1 MIFALSDTHLS
12 FSTNKPMDKFGTI
25 WHKHPLKIQQNCQK
39 MLKAEDTLIL
49 PGDLS
54 WASKLQT
61 AEADLEFLAH
71 LPGQKILLAGNHDYW
86 WSSLTKMRQLACEH
100 GWTSLHFLQKNAYL
114 IVRNKKNKQSK
125 LIASDLFLKQFS
137 EEVKEQLKK
146 TINIELQDQL
156 DFTLLV
162 GCKGY
167 LLPPEYQDEHD
178 AELAKRE
185 YARLLY
191 SYEQGLAL
199 LKEFSLPSKDVNL
212 LVASHYP
219 PCVRAYPQTVYMQL
233 YSSLATEFKS
243 LQVVFGHLHG
253 LGIKEAVQATIN
265 GGQFRLVSADALN
278 FMPLLLTPLD
288 S

>member
-12 FSTNKPMDKFGTI
+12 FSTNKPMDKFGAI
-25 WHKHPLKIQQNCQK
+25 WRQHPLKIQQNCQK
-39 MLKAEDTLIL
+39 MLKADDILLL

-61 AEADLEFLAH
+61 AEADLAFLAN

-86 WSSLTKMRQLACEH
+86 WSNLTKMRKLAIERN
-100 GWTSLHFLQKNAYL
+100 WTSLHFLQKNAYL

-125 LIASDLFLKQFS
+125 LITSDLFLKQFS
-137 EEVKEQLKK
+137 EEIKEQLKK

-167 LLPPEYQDEHD
+167 LLPPEYQNEHD
-178 AELAKRE
+178 AEVANRE
-185 YARLLY
+185 YDRLLY
-191 SYEQGLAL
+191 SYGQGLAL
-199 LKEFSLPSKDVNL
+199 LKEFSLPRHVVNL

-219 PCVRAYPQTVYMQL
+219 PCVRTYLHTVYTQF
-233 YSSLATEFKS
+233 YSSLASEFKF

-253 LGIKEAVQATIN
+253 LGIKESVQGMIG